1 MATEHENDS
10 RLLVVLEANTI
21 VVTILGTHYSITYRT
36 LHDSPWLIASDI
48 RDDQNSPIGKWTFR
62 ARAWTAANDK
72 ARELGWIV

>member
-1 MATEHENDS
+1 MGSETGNGL

-21 VVTILGTHYSITYRT
+21 VVTIVGTHYSITYRT

-48 RDDQNSPIGKWTFR
+48 RDDQNSPISKWTFR